1 MQGLIHL
8 LEMVHV
14 VEMWFVTLGNKIMT
28 AKRAEETAQWVKLL
42 LYKPESLSSGPQNPW
57 ETMCVCTC
65 NLSDGEMMT
74 AGCLGLTVH
83 PAQ

>member
-8 LEMVHV
+8 LEMAHV
-14 VEMWFVTLGNKIMT
+14 VEMWFVTLGNKIIT
-28 AKRAEETAQWVKLL
+28 VKRAEEKAQGVKLL
-42 LYKPESLSSGPQNPW
+42 LYKPESLSSSPQNPR
-57 ETMCVCTC
+57 ETMWVCTC
-65 NLSDGEMMT
+65 NLSDGEMMI